1 MLVLY
6 TLEGLVI
13 YICIVLILGMI
24 KFKEKVKKYILLVL
38 SFIYNGFIGYIDTFI
53 IIVLYGYFSNMPNE
67 SGYYVTESEVE
78 FNAILGLVTLVIYLL
93 LLIPINIYMK
103 KKCKINKKT
112 YITANI
118 IATLLGLII
127 FWVFLDKNK
136 RLF

>member
-24 KFKEKVKKYILLVL
+24 KFKEKVKKNILLVL
-38 SFIYNGFIGYIDTFI
+38 SFIYNGFIGYIDTYVI
-53 IIVLYGYFSNMPNE
+53 LLLYEYFANMPNG
-67 SGYYVTESEVE
+67 SGYEVPESEAG
-78 FNAILGLVTLVIYLL
+78 FNAILGIVTLIIYLL

-103 KKCKINKKT
+103 KKGKINKKT

-118 IATLLGLII
+118 IATLLGFII
-127 FWVFLDKNK
+127 FWVFLDKN
-136 RLF
+136 

>member
-1 MLVLY
+1 M
-6 TLEGLVI
+6 
-13 YICIVLILGMI
+13 
-24 KFKEKVKKYILLVL
+24 LVL

>member
-38 SFIYNGFIGYIDTFI
+38 SFIYNGFIGYIDTYVI
-53 IIVLYGYFSNMPNE
+53 LLLYEYFGNMPNG
-67 SGYYVTESEVE
+67 SGYEVPESEAG
-78 FNAILGLVTLVIYLL
+78 FNAILGIVTLIIYLL

-103 KKCKINKKT
+103 KKGKINKKT

-118 IATLLGLII
+118 IATLLGFII
-127 FWVFLDKNK
+127 FWVFLDKN
-136 RLF
+136 